1 MKKILAID
9 GGGIRGI
16 IPAMILAEIEAQT
29 GQPAAALFD
38 LMAGTSTGGIISLV
52 LSVNGGAGQPR
63 YRATDL
69 VDLYATRGQDI
80 FSRSFWQG
88 VSTVA
93 GFTEEK
99 YPAEPLEAILEEYL
113 GDALLE
119 SALTK
124 VLVSSYEI
132 ETRTPFFFKSWRDET
147 KTLMMRQAARATSA
161 APTYFQP
168 ALVLAED
175 KRLALIDG
183 GVFINNPA
191 MSAYAEAR
199 RVFPGETDLLVVS
212 LGTGQLTRPIPY
224 EQARDWGKVQW
235 ALPILNVVFDG
246 VSSAV
251 DYQLDQILEKGK
263 RFFRFQTD
271 LVTANDDMDDAS
283 PANLAALKIEA
294 ERILSVQAGDLAKV
308 CQLLTQ
314 P

>member
-1 MKKILAID
+1 MKKILSID

-16 IPAMILAEIEAQT
+16 IPAMILTAIEDRTDRTVASM
-29 GQPAAALFD
+29 FD

-52 LSVNGGAGQPR
+52 LNLNGGRGAPK
-63 YRATDL
+63 YRAADL
-69 VDLYATRGQDI
+69 VDLYVQRGTDI
-80 FSRSFWQG
+80 FSRSLWQG
-88 VSTVA
+88 VSSVA
-93 GFTEEK
+93 GVTEEK
-99 YPAEPLEAILEEYL
+99 YPVEPLEAILQEYL

-119 SALTK
+119 QALTR

-132 ETRTPFFFKSWRDET
+132 ETRSPFFFKSWEDET
-147 KTLMMRQAARATSA
+147 KFLLMRQAARATSA

-168 ALVLAED
+168 ALMLLGD

-183 GVFINNPA
+183 GVFVNNPA

-199 RVFPGETDLLVVS
+199 RLFPDERDFLIVS
-212 LGTGQLTRPIPY
+212 LGTGQLTRPIHY
-224 EQARDWGKVQW
+224 EEARDWGKVQW

-251 DYQLDQILEKGK
+251 DYQLRQVLGDNFI
-263 RFFRFQTD
+263 RFQTTLD
-271 LVTANDDMDDAS
+271 TANDDMDDAS

-294 ERILSVQAGDLAKV
+294 ERIIQAQADDIKKLCRLLA
-308 CQLLTQ
+308 Q